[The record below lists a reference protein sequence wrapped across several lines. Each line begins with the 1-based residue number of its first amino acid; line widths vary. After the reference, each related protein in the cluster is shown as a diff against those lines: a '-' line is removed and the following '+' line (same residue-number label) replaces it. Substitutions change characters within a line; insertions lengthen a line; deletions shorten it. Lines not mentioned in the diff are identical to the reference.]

1 MTRRTS
7 FQTSQSLVGI
17 PWNTLKLLRDFL
29 YFWQTTSSSSLENV
43 NTRVLQGS
51 IFGPLLALI
60 YIKDLSN
67 RVSSN
72 YKLFAYST
80 SLFQ

>member
-51 IFGPLLALI
+51 IFGPLLVLI

>member
-51 IFGPLLALI
+51 VFGPLLVLI